1 MNEFALSFIFRITL
15 GIVFLVICLKDSKG
29 YKSFFLSLGITF
41 MVMAG
46 VSAGRDIQKQIQTEI
61 VTDEPASH
69 PGCWEI
75 EERGDTIILISKD

>member
-41 MVMAG
+41 MIMAG
-46 VSAGRDIQKQIQTEI
+46 VSAGRNIQKQIQTEI
-61 VTDEPASH
+61 VTNEPVSH